1 MKINKATYLISSP
14 GFEQC
19 PKLTQPE
26 YAFIGRSNVGK
37 SSIINA
43 LCNQKN
49 LAKTSGTPGKTQ
61 LINHFEVLSSNAKGP
76 WDKWYIVDLPG
87 YGFAKVSQSSRR
99 RWEQMIENYL
109 RKRPNLNRVFVLI
122 DSRHAPQKIDLEF
135 IEQMV
140 KWEIPYTL
148 IFTKSDKE
156 KPGVVARNVQAMFD
170 ILKENLPFLPQG
182 FVTSAE
188 KKLGV
193 DEVVA
198 CIDQYNRLYADEQQ
212 QP

>member
-1 MKINKATYLISSP
+1 MKIVKATYLISSP

-19 PKLTQPE
+19 PNLTAPE

-43 LCNQKN
+43 ICQQNN

-61 LINHFEVLSSNAKGP
+61 LINHFEIVSNKVAKGKQE
-76 WDKWYIVDLPG
+76 KWYIVDLPG

-109 RKRPNLNRVFVLI
+109 RKRPNLNRVFVLV
-122 DSRHAPQKIDLEF
+122 DSRHSPQKIDLAF
-135 IEQMV
+135 VEQLF
-140 KWEIPYTL
+140 KWQIPYTI

-156 KPGVVARNVQAMFD
+156 KPGVVTRNVKAFFD
-170 ILKENLPFLPQG
+170 SLNEFLPYLPQG

-188 KKLGV
+188 KKTGTE
-193 DEVVA
+193 EVIA
-198 CIDQYNRLYADEQQ
+198 CIEQYNDLYQEGHR
-212 QP
+212 